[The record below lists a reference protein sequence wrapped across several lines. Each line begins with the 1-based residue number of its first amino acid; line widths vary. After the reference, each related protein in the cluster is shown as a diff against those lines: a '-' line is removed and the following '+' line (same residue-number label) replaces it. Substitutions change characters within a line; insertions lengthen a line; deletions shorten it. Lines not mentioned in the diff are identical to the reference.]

1 MPASERRIT
10 PDDIIDI
17 KVFGEQRAERR
28 RALLPRKK
36 LRRVDIGPVCTFYFE
51 TFDTMLFQ
59 VQEMLLVE
67 KGGDEQLKDELLA
80 YNPMIP
86 QGSEF
91 SATIMFEIDNPVR
104 RAEVLGSIGGVEEK
118 FFIQIGDER
127 IYGEP
132 EGDVERTDETGKASS
147 VHFVKFGLSQ
157 PQKDKFRDSATNV
170 LVGVDHANYGH
181 LSSLSPETRAELATD
196 LN

>member
-10 PDDIIDI
+10 PEDIITI
-17 KVFGEQRAERR
+17 EAFGKQRSERR

-36 LRRVDIGPVCTFYFE
+36 LRRIDVGPACTFYFE

-67 KGGDEQLKDELLA
+67 KGGEEQLKDELLA

-86 QGSEF
+86 QGSEL

-104 RAEVLGSIGGVEEK
+104 RAELLGSIGGVENR
-118 FFIQIGDER
+118 FFLQVGDDR
-127 IYGEP
+127 IFGKP

-147 VHFVKFGLSQ
+147 VHFVKFTLTEA
-157 PQKDKFRDSATNV
+157 QKAAFLDEATP
-170 LVGVDHANYGH
+170 LQVGVDHPKYGH
-181 LSSLSPETRAELATD
+181 ASSLSPESRAELATD
-196 LN
+196 LT